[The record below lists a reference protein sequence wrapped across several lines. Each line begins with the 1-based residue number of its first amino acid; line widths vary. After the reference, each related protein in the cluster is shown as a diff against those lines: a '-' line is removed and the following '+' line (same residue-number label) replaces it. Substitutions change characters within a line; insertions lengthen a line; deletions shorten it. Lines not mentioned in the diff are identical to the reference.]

1 MRNAYTWS
9 RYHRDHP
16 TTEAAMDTSD
26 ATTRNALRSDTAAAF
41 LALRGAVLEHWA
53 ARVAAEVPAA
63 ARLGRPIL
71 DATLPALYENIATAL
86 EMGAPHSFADAFALA
101 DGREPAAFGP
111 HELVH
116 ELQIFREVLFAVAA
130 ARRLILAKQDAE
142 VIGHSIEEAMR
153 DAIRGYH
160 AVDKKAN
167 DAFIAT
173 LSHDLRNPLHVASAS
188 AQLIQRK
195 TSDESITNLA
205 KRIHAKLAE
214 TDAMIQT
221 LLDARA
227 PRG

>member
-1 MRNAYTWS
+1 
-9 RYHRDHP
+9 
-16 TTEAAMDTSD
+16 MDTSD
-26 ATTRNALRSDTAAAF
+26 ATTRHALPSEPAAAF
-41 LALRGAVLEHWA
+41 LALREAVLEHWA

-71 DATLPALYENIATAL
+71 DGTLPVLYENIALAL
-86 EMGAPHSFADAFALA
+86 ETGAPHSCAAVFALA
-101 DGREPAAFGP
+101 DGRTSVAAFGP
-111 HELVH
+111 HEMVH
-116 ELQIFREVLFAVAA
+116 ELQIFREVLFSVAA

-142 VIGHSIEEAMR
+142 IIGRSIEEAMR

-160 AVDKKAN
+160 AVDKEAN
-167 DAFIAT
+167 DAFIST

-195 TSDESITNLA
+195 TSDENITNLA

-221 LLDARA
+221 LLDARSS
-227 PRG
+227 RG